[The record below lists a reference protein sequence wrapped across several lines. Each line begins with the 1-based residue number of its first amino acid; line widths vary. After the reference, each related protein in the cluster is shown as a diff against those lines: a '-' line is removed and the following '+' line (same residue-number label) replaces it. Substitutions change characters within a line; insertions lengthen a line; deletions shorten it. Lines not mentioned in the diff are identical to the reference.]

1 MFEFLLRVFRRPRS
15 TTHRSDL
22 PRARRNLR
30 ALALYLAA
38 IGGLHVLA
46 MMVFEGLSLGEA
58 AWLTATTATTVGYGD
73 AAATTAAG
81 RWSTVIL
88 IYLGGIFALGKGAGD
103 YFDYRASRRALKERG
118 RWRWNLQDH
127 VLFINAPSAGA
138 DPYFET
144 LLRQFRETGWG
155 GNRAVSILARSW
167 PMGLPASLEA
177 LGVVH
182 VDGGAETTG
191 RLDAADART
200 AAAIVILAAEEKD
213 PVSDAV
219 TFDIVSRLVEMGVA
233 APIVVECVDDLNRG
247 RLRRA
252 GATTVIRPMR
262 GYPEMTVRALV
273 APGSESIIENLFTR
287 HGDECVRYETPVSG
301 IGWGRL
307 ATALLLGGSGTAI
320 GYTRAADG
328 AIVTNPLPDDPVN
341 ASALYVIVKEG
352 HEPSIEAI
360 GRLIADAM
368 AGKSPS

>member
-1 MFEFLLRVFRRPRS
+1 MFEFFLRVFRRQRS
-15 TTHRSDL
+15 AAHRSDL

-30 ALALYLAA
+30 ALGLYLVA
-38 IGGLHVLA
+38 IGVLHIVA

-73 AAATTAAG
+73 MAAGTAAG
-81 RWSTVIL
+81 RWSTVVL

-138 DPYFET
+138 DTYFET

-155 GNRAVSILARSW
+155 ASRGVLILARSW
-167 PMGLPASLEA
+167 PMGLPVSLEE

-191 RLDAADART
+191 RLEAADARS
-200 AAAIVILAAEEKD
+200 AAAIVILAAEESN
-213 PVSDAV
+213 PVSDAI
-219 TFDIVSRLVEMGVA
+219 TFDIASRLVEIGVE
-233 APIVVECVDDLNRG
+233 APMVAECVDDLNRE

-252 GATTVIRPMR
+252 GATAVIRPMR

-287 HGDECVRYETPVSG
+287 HGDECVRYETPISG

-320 GYTRAADG
+320 AYARAADG
-328 AIVTNPLPDDPVN
+328 AIVTNPLPDDPVH
-341 ASALYVIVKEG
+341 ASALYLIVKEG
-352 HEPSIEAI
+352 HEPSGEAV
-360 GRLIADAM
+360 GRSIAGAM
-368 AGKSPS
+368 AGQASS

>member
-1 MFEFLLRVFRRPRS
+1 MFEFILRVFRPRRPA
-15 TTHRSDL
+15 THGSDL
-22 PRARRNLR
+22 PRARRSLR

-38 IGGLHVLA
+38 IGALHVVA

-73 AAATTAAG
+73 MAASSAAG
-81 RWSTVIL
+81 RWSTVVL
-88 IYLGGIFALGKGAGD
+88 IYVGGIFALGKGAGD

-118 RWRWNLQDH
+118 RWRWHLRDH
-127 VLFINAPSAGA
+127 VLFVNAPSSGA
-138 DPYFET
+138 DTYFET
-144 LLRQFRETGWG
+144 LLRQFRMTGWG
-155 GNRAVSILARSW
+155 ADRGVLILARSW
-167 PMGLPASLEA
+167 PTGLPASLEE

-182 VDGGAETTG
+182 VDGGAETAG
-191 RLDAADART
+191 ALDAADAR
-200 AAAIVILAAEEKD
+200 AAAAVVILAAEENS

-219 TFDIVSRLVEMGVA
+219 AFDIASRLVEMGVE
-233 APIVVECVDDLNRG
+233 APIVAECVDDPNRE

-287 HGDECVRYETPVSG
+287 HGDECLRYEAPISG
-301 IGWGRL
+301 ITWGRL

-320 GYTRAADG
+320 GYARAGDG
-328 AIVTNPLPDDPVN
+328 GIVTNPLPGDPVD

-352 HEPSIEAI
+352 HEPSDAALE
-360 GRLIADAM
+360 RLIAEAM
-368 AGKSPS
+368 AEKPPS

>member
-1 MFEFLLRVFRRPRS
+1 MLG
-15 TTHRSDL
+15 
-22 PRARRNLR
+22 
-30 ALALYLAA
+30 LYLVA
-38 IGGLHVLA
+38 IGVLHIVA
-46 MMVFEGLSLGEA
+46 MMVFEGLGLGEA
-58 AWLTATTATTVGYGD
+58 AWLTATTVTTVGYGD
-73 AAATTAAG
+73 AAASTAAG
-81 RWSTVIL
+81 RWSTVVL

-144 LLRQFRETGWG
+144 LLRQFRKTGWG
-155 GNRAVSILARSW
+155 ENRGVLILARSW
-167 PMGLPASLEA
+167 PMGLPASLEE

-191 RLDAADART
+191 GLDAADTRT
-200 AAAIVILAAEEKD
+200 AAAVVILAAEENN
-213 PVSDAV
+213 PISDAV
-219 TFDIVSRLVEMGVA
+219 TFDIASRLVEMGVE
-233 APIVVECVDDLNRG
+233 APIVAECVDDLNRG

-287 HGDECVRYETPVSG
+287 HGDECLRYETPISG
-301 IGWGRL
+301 ISWGKL

-320 GYTRAADG
+320 GYARATDG
-328 AIVTNPLPDDPVN
+328 GIVTNPLPDDPVN

-360 GRLIADAM
+360 GRSIADAM
-368 AGKSPS
+368 AGKAPS

>member
-1 MFEFLLRVFRRPRS
+1 MFQFLLRVFRRQRS
-15 TTHRSDL
+15 ATHRPDL

-30 ALALYLAA
+30 TLGLYLVA
-38 IGGLHVLA
+38 IGALHIVA

-73 AAATTAAG
+73 MAAGTAAG
-81 RWSTVIL
+81 RWSTVVL

-118 RWRWNLQDH
+118 RWRWNLRDH
-127 VLFINAPSAGA
+127 VLFVNAPSSGA
-138 DPYFET
+138 DSYFET
-144 LLRQFRETGWG
+144 LLRQFRKTGWG
-155 GNRAVSILARSW
+155 KNRGVLILARSW
-167 PMGLPASLEA
+167 PAGLPASLEE

-182 VDGGAETTG
+182 VDGGAETAG
-191 RLDAADART
+191 GLDAADAR
-200 AAAIVILAAEEKD
+200 AAAAVVILAAEENN
-213 PVSDAV
+213 PVTDAI
-219 TFDIVSRLVEMGVA
+219 TFDIASRLIEMGVK
-233 APIVVECVDDLNRG
+233 APIVAECVDDLNRE

-287 HGDECVRYETPVSG
+287 HGDECLCYEIPVSG
-301 IGWGRL
+301 ITWGKL

-320 GYTRAADG
+320 GYAHAGDG
-328 AIVTNPLPDDPVN
+328 GIVTNPLPDDPVN

-352 HEPSIEAI
+352 HEPSIEAFD
-360 GRLIADAM
+360 RLIADAM
-368 AGKSPS
+368 AGKAPS

>member
-1 MFEFLLRVFRRPRS
+1 MFEFILRVLRRQRS
-15 TTHRSDL
+15 ATHRTDL

-30 ALALYLAA
+30 RLALYLVA
-38 IGGLHVLA
+38 IGVLHIVA

-73 AAATTAAG
+73 ASASTAAG
-81 RWSTVIL
+81 RWSTAIL

-118 RWRWNLQDH
+118 RWRWNLRDH
-127 VLFINAPSAGA
+127 VLFVNAPSSGA
-138 DPYFET
+138 DTYFET

-155 GNRAVSILARSW
+155 EVREVSILARSW
-167 PMGLPASLEA
+167 PMGLPASLEE
-177 LGVVH
+177 LGAVH
-182 VDGGAETTG
+182 VDGGAETAG
-191 RLDAADART
+191 GLDAADARA
-200 AAAIVILAAEEKD
+200 AAAIVILAAEENN

-219 TFDIVSRLVEMGVA
+219 TFDIASRLVEMGVK
-233 APIVVECVDDLNRG
+233 APIVAECVDDPNRE

-287 HGDECVRYETPVSG
+287 HGDECMRYETPVSG
-301 IGWGRL
+301 IAWGRL
-307 ATALLLGGSGTAI
+307 AAALLLGGSGTAI
-320 GYTRAADG
+320 GYARAADG
-328 AIVTNPLPDDPVN
+328 GIVTNPLPGDPVD

-352 HEPSIEAI
+352 HELSTEAF
-360 GRLIADAM
+360 GRLIAEVRE
-368 AGKSPS
+368 GKTPS